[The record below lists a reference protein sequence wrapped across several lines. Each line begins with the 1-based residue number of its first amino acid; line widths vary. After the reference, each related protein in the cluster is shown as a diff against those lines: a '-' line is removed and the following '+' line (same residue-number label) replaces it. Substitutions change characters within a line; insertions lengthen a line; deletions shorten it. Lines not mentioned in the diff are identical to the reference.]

1 MISYWGSIGD
11 CHLTISLK
19 KDLLTATPYLNRHS
33 EPKTGVQGTSQTLDP
48 NSYKLPLLII
58 SNASHIHVLFFEVP
72 FYEVIMY
79 LILLLL
85 FFFFFLPFLKS
96 FNEIHCTVFWWIS
109 SCSWETI
116 KVWAFFERTYHWL
129 QTLNNSNILQSCL

>member
-96 FNEIHCTVFWWIS
+96 FNEIHCTVF
-109 SCSWETI
+109 
-116 KVWAFFERTYHWL
+116 
-129 QTLNNSNILQSCL
+129 